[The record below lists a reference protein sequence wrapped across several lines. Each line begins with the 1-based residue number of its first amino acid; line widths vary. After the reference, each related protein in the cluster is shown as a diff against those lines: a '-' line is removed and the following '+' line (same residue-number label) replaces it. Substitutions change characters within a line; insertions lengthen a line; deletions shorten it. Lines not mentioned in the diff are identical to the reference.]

1 MIRPGSPCVRRLR
14 RAPSWVLAAALI
26 GAFTISACASPPSG
40 RAGRAAAPSGDLGA
54 AGFSRDGWKTDFSKH
69 SVPLSEI
76 SSGGPPRDGIPPLDH
91 PRFVTPQAA
100 AKWLKGREPV
110 IALDLNGTHRAYP
123 LQILI
128 WHEIVNDQVSGVPVA
143 VTFCPLCDTA
153 IAFDRRLDGRTLDF
167 GTSGNLRKSDL
178 VMWDRQTESWWQ
190 QATGTAI
197 VGALTGTVLSVF
209 PAAIVSF
216 DTFAQAYPDGS
227 VLSRETGFDRTYGE
241 NPYPGYD
248 DAKTPPFLF
257 NGTTDGRLPPK
268 AKVVAVSIGSDDVAY
283 PYTILQRRG
292 VVQDTVGGTAIAVF
306 YQAGT
311 ASALG
316 GSSIPDSP
324 DGGATGVFK
333 SLLGDRLLSFHASGN
348 RFIDAETG
356 SSWDLLG
363 RAVSGPLAGEHLEA
377 IVHGDHFWFAWAAFK
392 PSTRIYKG

>member
-1 MIRPGSPCVRRLR
+1 VRSGSPCVRLR
-14 RAPSWVLAAALI
+14 RAPGWALAAALI
-26 GAFTISACASPPSG
+26 AAFITSACASPSSDKAR
-40 RAGRAAAPSGDLGA
+40 RASALSENLAG
-54 AGFSRDGWKTDFSKH
+54 AGFSPNGWKTDFSKH
-69 SVPLSEI
+69 SVSLGEI

-91 PRFVTPQAA
+91 PRFVTPQEAT
-100 AKWLKGREPV
+100 KWLKGREPV
-110 IALDLNGTHRAYP
+110 IALDLDGAHRAYP

-128 WHEIVNDQVSGVPVA
+128 WHEIVNDQVAGVPVT

-153 IAFDRRLDGRTLDF
+153 IAFDRRVDGRTLDF

-216 DTFAQAYPDGS
+216 DTFREAYPDGS
-227 VLSRETGFDRTYGE
+227 VLSRDTGFDRIYGE

-248 DAKTPPFLF
+248 DARTPPFLF
-257 NGTTDGRLPPK
+257 KGPTDGRLPPK
-268 AKVVAVSIGSDDVAY
+268 EKVVSVSIGGDDVAY
-283 PYTILQRRG
+283 PYSVLQKRG
-292 VVQDTVGGTAIAVF
+292 VVPDAVGGTPIAVF

-333 SLLGDRLLSFHASGN
+333 SRLGDHQLTFRASGN
-348 RFIDAETG
+348 RFVDAETG

-363 RAVSGPLAGEHLEA
+363 RAVSGPLAGSHLEA
-377 IVHGDHFWFAWAAFK
+377 VVHGDHFWFAWAAFK

>member
-1 MIRPGSPCVRRLR
+1 M
-14 RAPSWVLAAALI
+14 
-26 GAFTISACASPPSG
+26 
-40 RAGRAAAPSGDLGA
+40 
-54 AGFSRDGWKTDFSKH
+54 GFNRDGWKTDFSRH
-69 SVPLSEI
+69 SVPLGEI

-91 PRFVTPQAA
+91 PRFVTPQSAM
-100 AKWLKGREPV
+100 KWLKGREPV
-110 IALDLNGTHRAYP
+110 IALDLGGAHRAYP

-128 WHEIVNDQVSGVPVA
+128 WHEIVNDDIAGVPVA

-153 IAFDRRLDGRTLDF
+153 IAFDRSVDGRILDF
-167 GTSGNLRKSDL
+167 GTSGNLRRSDL

-197 VGALTGTVLSVF
+197 VGALTGTVLAVF

-216 DTFAQAYPDGS
+216 DTFAEAYPDGS
-227 VLSRETGFDRTYGE
+227 VLSRETGFVRAYGE

-248 DAKTPPFLF
+248 NASTPPFLF
-257 NGTTDGRLPPK
+257 KGPTDGRLPPK
-268 AKVVAVSIGSDDVAY
+268 AKVVAVSIGGDDVAY
-283 PYTILQRRG
+283 PYAILQQRG
-292 VVQDTVGGTAIAVF
+292 AITDTVGGTAIAVF

-324 DGGATGVFK
+324 DAGATGVFK
-333 SLLGDRLLSFHASGN
+333 PRVADRVLSFRASGS
-348 RFIDAETG
+348 RFVDAETG
-356 SSWDLLG
+356 SSWNLLG

-392 PSTRIYKG
+392 PATRIYRG

>member
-1 MIRPGSPCVRRLR
+1 LI
-14 RAPSWVLAAALI
+14 AAFI
-26 GAFTISACASPPSG
+26 TSACASPLSAKSG
-40 RAGRAAAPSGDLGA
+40 QVTAPPQDLAGG
-54 AGFSRDGWKTDFSKH
+54 GFSTDGWKTDFSKH
-69 SVPLSEI
+69 GVPLSEI

-91 PRFVTPQAA
+91 PQFVKPEEA
-100 AKWLKGREPV
+100 AKWIKGREPV
-110 IALDLNGTHRAYP
+110 IALDLDGSHRAYP

-128 WHEIVNDQVSGVPVA
+128 WHEIVNDQVARVPVT

-153 IAFDRRLDGRTLDF
+153 IVFDRRVDGRILDF

-216 DTFAQAYPDGS
+216 STFSQAYPDGS

-257 NGTTDGRLPPK
+257 KGPTDGRLPPK
-268 AKVVAVSIGSDDVAY
+268 EKVVAVSVGGDDVAY
-283 PYTILQRRG
+283 PYSVLQKRG
-292 VVQDTVGGTAIAVF
+292 VVQDTVGGTPIAVF
-306 YQAGT
+306 YQSGT

-333 SLLGDRLLSFHASGN
+333 VRLADRQLTFRAAGN
-348 RFIDAETG
+348 RFVDAETG

-363 RAVSGPLAGEHLEA
+363 RAVSGPLAGGHLEA
-377 IVHGDHFWFAWAAFK
+377 VIHGDHFWFAWAAFR
-392 PSTRIYKG
+392 PATRIYRG